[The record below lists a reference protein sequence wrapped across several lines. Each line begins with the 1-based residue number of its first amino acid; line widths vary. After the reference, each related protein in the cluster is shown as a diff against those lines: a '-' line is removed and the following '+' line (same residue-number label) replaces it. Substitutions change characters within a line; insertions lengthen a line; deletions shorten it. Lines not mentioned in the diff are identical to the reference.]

1 MKYNSIVILKPKSK
15 KMETPRERRNKN
27 NQLSSE
33 EMKNRI
39 VQLFGQELPKN
50 GNEKIEVTE
59 EERDI
64 FDKLKKMK
72 ILFGELRPQ
81 AQEVYEKLDAKIRMA
96 DRGMAEN
103 DAENGREWDA
113 ENARE
118 WDAENGGEWD
128 AENGGELEEG
138 EIPQE
143 LKDFRE
149 AWKERIIG
157 IDNKSK
163 EKIIKAAEKIPVKV
177 ETESDGSRL
186 IEFKLWWKRWKI
198 LDPKLNSHSDD
209 EYKYSLNR
217 DSIKHIDDT
226 VKLWWMRWDDVEEW
240 NNEKLKEYVKE
251 KQREWLHI
259 AKIEEMKDILAEL
272 WENAGLDDEND
283 QIAMLMYLTGM
294 DWRYWLSMWNSE
306 KSGSQG
312 SRSLLNCN
320 ANIRDFNYY
329 SYGFINASLCMI
341 ACS

>member
-1 MKYNSIVILKPKSK
+1 MTNKNFRDDLAKEMRDKYNERNEKLEQAEKSSFSSGLKEQMKKEIMDNFTKEMDEMKTKPWYEEARKTHLQEIKARIKLAKSK
-15 KMETPRERRNKN
+15 KEKENLQKEYEEKMAKADENIVESTKAYEEAQIAHRGKV
-27 NQLSSE
+27 E
-33 EMKNRI
+33 EMS
-39 VQLFGQELPKN
+39 
-50 GNEKIEVTE
+50 
-59 EERDI
+59 
-64 FDKLKKMK
+64 
-72 ILFGELRPQ
+72 
-81 AQEVYEKLDAKIRMA
+81 
-96 DRGMAEN
+96 
-103 DAENGREWDA
+103 
-113 ENARE
+113 
-118 WDAENGGEWD
+118 
-128 AENGGELEEG
+128 ENGGELEEG

-251 KQREWLHI
+251 KQWEWLHI
-259 AKIEEMKDILAEL
+259 AKIEEMRDFLAEL
-272 WENAGLDDEND
+272 WEKADLDGLDD

-294 DWRYWLSMWNSE
+294 DWRYWLSMWDDK
-306 KSGSQG
+306 KSWSQV
-312 SRSLLNCN
+312 SRSELYCD
-320 ANIRDFNYY
+320 DFDRYFHYGYRVNYD
-329 SYGFINASLCMI
+329 ASLCMI

>member
-1 MKYNSIVILKPKSK
+1 
-15 KMETPRERRNKN
+15 METPRERRNKN
-27 NQLSSE
+27 NQISSE

-72 ILFGELRPQ
+72 ILFGELSSQ
-81 AQEVYEKLDAKIRMA
+81 AQEVYDKLEAKIRMA

-103 DAENGREWDA
+103 DAENGGEWDA
-113 ENARE
+113 ENGRE
-118 WDAENGGEWD
+118 WGAENGGEWD
-128 AENGGELEEG
+128 AENARELDEG

-149 AWKERIIG
+149 KWEERIEG
-157 IDNKSK
+157 IDDESK

-209 EYKYSLNR
+209 EYKYNP
-217 DSIKHIDDT
+217 DYNSITHIDDT
-226 VKLWWMRWDDVEEW
+226 VKLWWMRWNDVNQW
-240 NNEKLKEYVKE
+240 KNKKLANYVKQKE
-251 KQREWLHI
+251 KQWLHI

-294 DWRYWLSMWNSE
+294 DWWYWLSMWDDK
-306 KSGSQG
+306 KSWSQD
-312 SRSLLNCN
+312 SRSLLDCN
-320 ANIRDFNYY
+320 DTYR
-329 SYGFINASLCMI
+329 GFDCFSSDDINASLCLI